1 MKTCANH
8 PQKEAFA
15 SCHNCGKNYC
25 ADCLDE
31 GSEYYYCKTPQCQQA
46 LFKELLPENISC
58 PNCNNM
64 LNLSFSERKKKK
76 VHCPECEA
84 FINFNEDPPRVSPK
98 EEYILLLYSMNQG
111 DIGIIKSILDNAGV
125 DYYLSGENFLT
136 VEPLI
141 QPARIFVNS
150 TDLETA
156 RELLKDFKL
165 NPWGAS

>member
-1 MKTCANH
+1 MKTCVNH

-15 SCHNCGKNYC
+15 SCHNCGRAYC

-31 GSEYYYCKTPQCQQA
+31 GSEYYYCRLPECQQV
-46 LFKELLPENISC
+46 LQKELLPEHINC
-58 PNCNNM
+58 PNCDNP
-64 LNLSFSERKKKK
+64 LTLSFSERQKKKI
-76 VHCPECEA
+76 HCPECET
-84 FINFNEDPPRVSPK
+84 FINFNEDPVQVFPPD
-98 EEYILLLYSMNQG
+98 EYVELLASLNQG
-111 DIGIIKSILDNAGV
+111 DLGIIKSILDEANL

-141 QPARIFVNS
+141 QPARVYINRV
-150 TDLETA
+150 DLETA